1 VLVYASPLPC
11 SGARLAL
18 GDIGVT
24 SIGDQRRLR
33 AASVEHLGDDLLI
46 VGRFD
51 GTACSHTSTTKE
63 EN

>member
-1 VLVYASPLPC
+1 VLVYVAPTLLGGLAWPSAISASPRSAT
-11 SGARLAL
+11 SG
-18 GDIGVT
+18 DC
-24 SIGDQRRLR
+24 

-51 GTACSHTSTTKE
+51 GTASSHTSTTKE